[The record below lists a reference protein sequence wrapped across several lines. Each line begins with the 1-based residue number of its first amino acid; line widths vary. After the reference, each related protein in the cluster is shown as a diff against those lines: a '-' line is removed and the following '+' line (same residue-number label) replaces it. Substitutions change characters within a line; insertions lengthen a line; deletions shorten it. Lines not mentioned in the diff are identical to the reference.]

1 MISVTYNQL
10 TDLDDAT
17 ISKIEA
23 LTGSRASYGLDTPI
37 SIYSIVTGID
47 LATGLEALEYV
58 PDSEILRKLI
68 AVSLVRSKQGIWE
81 AVWGGDTRFMQLLDL
96 LENYAATNGAEGTPA
111 RDYCDDPIPGFY
123 GTVPPGVLT
132 DRMASI
138 QASSDALNLSD
149 NPQVH
154 SFWMIN
160 GAPWTQAMVDGQNA
174 LAVGRWTMLTQGL
187 NTIEPVANLTNVGVL
202 PDYTLVNIVD
212 QLSKDGDWFF
222 RQSLVYDTVV
232 VEGYTTYGAIAHR
245 PVNDSG
251 NAPVNYLYV
260 AGQSLISALSMAVSL
275 VLNDAGSLPLI
286 ASTLQDASVNYAGD
300 SRIRI
305 MSRLARLRDMRR
317 GTFPFLTGGSV
328 NDVEQL
334 VLDAGEN
341 KRAELCR
348 NVAFVQSFS
357 GGNTTLSLD
366 QRALMEIA
374 VRAGIQSART
384 AKATELFDALTLEY
398 AGLASLE
405 NKQVLVD
412 STTPYLL

>member
-10 TDLDDAT
+10 ANLDDAT

-37 SIYSIVTGID
+37 SIYSIVTGLD
-47 LATGLEALEYV
+47 LQTGLEALEYV
-58 PDSEILRKLI
+58 PDSEIIRKLI

-81 AVWGGDTRFMQLLDL
+81 AVWGGDTRFTQLLDL

-132 DRMASI
+132 DRMSSI

-149 NPQVH
+149 TPQVH
-154 SFWMIN
+154 SFWMTN
-160 GAPWTQAMVDGQNA
+160 GAPWTQDMVDYWNT

-222 RQSLVYDTVV
+222 KQSLVYDTVV
-232 VEGYTTYGAIAHR
+232 VEGYTTYGAIVHR
-245 PVNDSG
+245 PINDSG
-251 NAPVNYLYV
+251 NAAVNYLYV
-260 AGQSLISALSMAVSL
+260 AGQSLVSALSMAVSL
-275 VLNDAGSLPLI
+275 VLNDAGSLPLV
-286 ASTLQDASVNYAGD
+286 ASTLQDASINYAGG

-334 VLDAGEN
+334 VLDSGEN

-348 NVAFVQSFS
+348 NVTFVQSFS
-357 GGNTTLSLD
+357 GGNPTLSLD

-374 VRAGIQSART
+374 VRAGIQSARS

-398 AGLASLE
+398 TGLAELE
-405 NKQVLVD
+405 NKQILVD
-412 STTPYLL
+412 STTPYLV